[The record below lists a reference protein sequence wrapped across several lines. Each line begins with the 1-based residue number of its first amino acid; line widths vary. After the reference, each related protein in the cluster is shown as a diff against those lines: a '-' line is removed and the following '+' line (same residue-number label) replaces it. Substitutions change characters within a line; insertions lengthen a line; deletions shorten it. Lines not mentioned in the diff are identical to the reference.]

1 MNKIRLS
8 AVSYLNTK
16 PFLYGIFKHK
26 ISLDLDIQLDIP
38 AVCAA
43 KLESGAVDLALV
55 PVAVIPQ
62 LSNPR
67 IVTDYCIATEGKV
80 RTVCLF
86 GEKPMEEWDQLYL
99 DFHSRSSVQLTK
111 ILLRDYWKL
120 APELLQA
127 EEGFIDK
134 IKGNTG
140 GLVIGDRTFPLH
152 DRFPYVYDL
161 GEAWM
166 QQRRLPFVFAA
177 WVTAKPLSAD
187 FLAAFNEALAI
198 GLDSIPQLVS
208 LMPDEYAHFDLSN
221 YFTEN
226 INYDW
231 DLQKKQALNVFL
243 GELGYENPALFE
255 LNSRSVV
262 E

>member
-55 PVAVIPQ
+55 PVAVLPQ
-62 LSNPR
+62 LSSPK
-67 IVTDYCIATEGKV
+67 IITDYCIATEGRV

-86 GEKPMEEWDQLYL
+86 GETPIEEWDYLYM
-99 DFHSRSSVQLTK
+99 DFHSRSSVQLSK
-111 ILLRDYWKL
+111 LLLKEYWGLNPVLL
-120 APELLQA
+120 AA
-127 EEGFIDK
+127 DEGFIEK
-134 IKGNTG
+134 IKGKTG

-152 DRFPYVYDL
+152 DRFPYIYDL

-166 QQRRLPFVFAA
+166 NHRHLPFVFAA
-177 WVTAKPLSAD
+177 WVTCKK
-187 FLAAFNEALAI
+187 LAPEFIAEFSEALAI

-226 INYDW
+226 IKYEW
-231 DLQKKQALNVFL
+231 DMGKREALSLFL
-243 GELGYENPALFE
+243 GDSGYNTSNLFE
-255 LNSRSVV
+255 TSVITV
-262 E
+262 VK

>member
-26 ISLDLDIQLDIP
+26 ISLDLEIQLDTP
-38 AVCAA
+38 SVCASR
-43 KLESGAVDLALV
+43 LESGAADLALV

-62 LSNPR
+62 LSNPK

-86 GEKPMEEWDQLYL
+86 GDKPIEEWERIYL

-111 ILLRDYWKL
+111 ILLKDYWHL
-120 APELLQA
+120 SPELIPA
-127 EEGFIDK
+127 EEGFMENI
-134 IKGNTG
+134 GGSTG

-152 DRFPYVYDL
+152 NKFPYVYDL

-166 QQRRLPFVFAA
+166 NHKGLPFVFAA
-177 WVTAKPLSAD
+177 WVTAQNLPEE
-187 FLAAFNEALAI
+187 FLVEFNEALAI

-208 LMPDEYAHFDLSN
+208 LMPDEYAHFNLSN

-226 INYDW
+226 ISYAW
-231 DLQKKQALNVFL
+231 DPKKRMAMDLFL
-243 GELGYENPALFE
+243 ADSGFRNPSLFE
-255 LNSRSVV
+255 ISPG
-262 E
+262 

>member
-26 ISLDLDIQLDIP
+26 VSLDLDIQLDIP
-38 AVCAA
+38 SVCAS
-43 KLESGAVDLALV
+43 KLENGEADLALV

-62 LSNPR
+62 LANPK

-86 GEKPMEEWDQLYL
+86 GETPIQEWERIYL
-99 DFHSRSSVQLTK
+99 DFHSKSSVQLTK
-111 ILLRDYWKL
+111 ILLRDFWKL
-120 APELLQA
+120 SPELLQA
-127 EEGFIDK
+127 EEGFIEK
-134 IKGNTG
+134 IGGKTG
-140 GLVIGDRTFPLH
+140 ALVIGDRTFPLH
-152 DRFPYVYDL
+152 NSFPYIYDL

-166 QQRRLPFVFAA
+166 NLNGLPFVFAA
-177 WVTAKPLSAD
+177 WVTGKKLSAD
-187 FLAAFNEALAI
+187 FLGAFNEALAI

-208 LMPDEYAHFDLSN
+208 LMPDEYAHFNLSN

-226 INYDW
+226 ISYEW
-231 DLQKKQALNVFL
+231 DTSKMKALNLFL
-243 GELGYENPALFE
+243 TESGYSNPALFGFSSSVE
-255 LNSRSVV
+255 L
-262 E
+262 

>member
-26 ISLDLDIQLDIP
+26 VSLDLDIQLDIP
-38 AVCAA
+38 SICAS
-43 KLESGAVDLALV
+43 KLESGEADIALM
-55 PVAVIPQ
+55 PVAVIPM
-62 LSNPR
+62 LNNPK
-67 IVTDYCIATEGKV
+67 IVTDYCIATEGRV

-86 GEKPMEEWDQLYL
+86 GDRPIEEWDSVYL
-99 DFHSRSSVQLTK
+99 DFHSRTSVQLTK

-120 APELLQA
+120 TPELISA
-127 EEGFIDK
+127 EEGFIEK
-134 IKGNTG
+134 IGGKKG

-152 DRFPYVYDL
+152 NRFPYIYDL

-166 QQRRLPFVFAA
+166 NHHGLPFVFAA
-177 WVTAKPLSAD
+177 WVAGKKLPAD
-187 FLAAFNEALAI
+187 FLGAFNDALAI

-226 INYDW
+226 ISYEWNEPKMDA
-231 DLQKKQALNVFL
+231 LQLFL
-243 GELGYENPALFE
+243 SKNGYSNPSLFGFSTSVEL
-255 LNSRSVV
+255 
-262 E
+262 

>member
-1 MNKIRLS
+1 MKKIRLS

-38 AVCAA
+38 SVCAEKIERGDA
-43 KLESGAVDLALV
+43 DIALV
-55 PVAVIPQ
+55 PVAIIPK
-62 LSNPR
+62 LSNPK
-67 IVTDYCIATEGKV
+67 IVTDYCIATRGKV

-86 GEKPMEEWDQLYL
+86 GESPIETWDNLYL

-111 ILLRDYWKL
+111 ILLKDYWSL
-120 APELLQA
+120 QPNLLQA
-127 EEGFIDK
+127 EEGYIEK
-134 IKGNTG
+134 IKGSTG

-152 DRFPYVYDL
+152 ERFPYVYDL

-166 QQRRLPFVFAA
+166 KLYGLPFVFAA
-177 WVTAKPLSAD
+177 WITNSDLPKGFLDEFNDALS
-187 FLAAFNEALAI
+187 I

-208 LMPDEYAHFDLSN
+208 LMPDEYASFNLTN

-226 INYDW
+226 IHYQWDRSKEESMTFFLQQLNYRND
-231 DLQKKQALNVFL
+231 
-243 GELGYENPALFE
+243 GLFSE
-255 LNSRSVV
+255 RIYHNY
-262 E
+262 

>member
-1 MNKIRLS
+1 MKKVRLS

-38 AVCAA
+38 SVCAE
-43 KLESGAVDLALV
+43 KLERGEADIALV
-55 PVAVIPQ
+55 PVAIIPH
-62 LSNPR
+62 LSSPK
-67 IVTDYCIATEGKV
+67 IVTDYCIATQGKV

-86 GEKPMEEWDQLYL
+86 GESPIETWDNLYL

-111 ILLRDYWKL
+111 ILLEKHWRL
-120 APELLQA
+120 QPNLLQS
-127 EEGFIDK
+127 EEGYIEK
-134 IKGNTG
+134 IKGTTG

-152 DRFPYVYDL
+152 ERFPYVYDL

-166 QQRRLPFVFAA
+166 KLYGLPFVFAA
-177 WVTAKPLSAD
+177 WVTNGDLPKGFLSD
-187 FLAAFNEALAI
+187 FNEALAI

-208 LMPDEYAHFDLSN
+208 LMPDEYAHFNLSN

-226 INYDW
+226 IHYQWDHSKEESMTFFLRKLNYRNDN
-231 DLQKKQALNVFL
+231 LFSGQKMMIA
-243 GELGYENPALFE
+243 
-255 LNSRSVV
+255 
-262 E
+262 